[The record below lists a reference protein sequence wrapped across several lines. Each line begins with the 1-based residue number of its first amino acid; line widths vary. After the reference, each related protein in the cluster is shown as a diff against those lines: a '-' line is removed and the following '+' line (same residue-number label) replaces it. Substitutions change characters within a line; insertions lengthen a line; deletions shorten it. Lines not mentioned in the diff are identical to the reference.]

1 MHYTR
6 NNYKIIP
13 ATIPPILMYL
23 LLNDYDFRSNPDH
36 RIVNKKFGFE
46 AQIF

>member
-13 ATIPPILMYL
+13 ATIPPIFNVLTTERL
-23 LLNDYDFRSNPDH
+23 RFS
-36 RIVNKKFGFE
+36 I
-46 AQIF
+46 